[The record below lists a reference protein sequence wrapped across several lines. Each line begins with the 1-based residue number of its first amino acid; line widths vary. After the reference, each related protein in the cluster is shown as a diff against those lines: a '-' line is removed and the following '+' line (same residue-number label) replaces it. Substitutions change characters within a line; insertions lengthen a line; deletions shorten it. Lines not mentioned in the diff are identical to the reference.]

1 MEAKLAIIRI
11 FENNIGKAPSGTKS
25 KGWGPAT
32 NIINNKG
39 TSYLLDINT
48 PINSQVGWLLEV
60 KPHYILSYPNNLKA
74 LAEYF
79 IKHDLSLDSL
89 KEVRTLGEVV
99 DNEIHEF
106 CSKAWKVKLNDV
118 YSAQET
124 GYIAIQ
130 CSENTNYHIQCE
142 NAYVEI
148 LNEKDDPCKPGE
160 IGRVIVTPLHNF
172 ATPLIRYEIGDY
184 AKVGEPCSCGRGLP
198 VLKNILGRSRNLFKL
213 PNGDS
218 FWPRTGIQVYRKYAP
233 ILKSQL
239 IQKTLSELELK
250 VTAERL
256 LTENECADLITT
268 TKNYVGENFSITLNQ
283 VEDILRS
290 SNGKYEDVVC
300 LV

>member
-1 MEAKLAIIRI
+1 MFL
-11 FENNIGKAPSGTKS
+11 
-25 KGWGPAT
+25 
-32 NIINNKG
+32 
-39 TSYLLDINT
+39 
-48 PINSQVGWLLEV
+48 
-60 KPHYILSYPNNLKA
+60 
-74 LAEYF
+74 
-79 IKHDLSLDSL
+79 
-89 KEVRTLGEVV
+89 
-99 DNEIHEF
+99 
-106 CSKAWKVKLNDV
+106 WKRLTCI
-118 YSAQET
+118 E
-124 GYIAIQ
+124 
-130 CSENTNYHIQCE
+130 
-142 NAYVEI
+142 
-148 LNEKDDPCKPGE
+148 
-160 IGRVIVTPLHNF
+160 
-172 ATPLIRYEIGDY
+172 
-184 AKVGEPCSCGRGLP
+184 
-198 VLKNILGRSRNLFKL
+198 NILGRSRNLFKL